1 MDIRKDDELGLNL
14 NFESENFLPSSQ
26 YDNINHDTTDYIKTY
41 TSNYKLYGLSFQND
55 KNATRLA
62 LSTIE
67 TTNLKEEN
75 RIEIVE
81 YNDSLDKLKR
91 VTSEKTDFP
100 CSKIQWSP
108 NQNNNSILASTS
120 DILRLYKYNESSNK
134 LSLACS
140 LTKKQ
145 SQNYSGPLTSMD
157 WNKENPTI
165 LGVCSVDTTVAIW
178 DLTKNEVKMLLIAH
192 DKEVYDMAF
201 GKDENVFLTTGAD
214 GSIRMFDTRALD
226 TCSILFESQ
235 DSSPI
240 TRIAW
245 NYNDP
250 NFVAALMLDKNFIYI
265 IDQRMTNSPYAFL
278 TYHSNVVNALSWAP
292 HSNAYITSVGDDK
305 NAFIWDIQMISNR
318 TEEPVMSYHSKFEI
332 DNVIWSESH
341 DEWIGITGSNNLQLL
356 KIK

>member
-1 MDIRKDDELGLNL
+1 MNVKKEEELGLNL
-14 NFESENFLPSSQ
+14 NYQEENFAASSNNDNCR
-26 YDNINHDTTDYIKTY
+26 YDNSEYIKTY
-41 TSNYKLYGLSFQND
+41 SSSHKLYGISFQND
-55 KNATRLA
+55 KNDIRIGV
-62 LSTIE
+62 SSIE
-67 TTNLKEEN
+67 TTDLKDQN
-75 RIEIVE
+75 QIEIIE
-81 YNDSLDKLKR
+81 YDYTLDKLKR
-91 VTSEKTDFP
+91 VASEKTDFP
-100 CSKIQWSP
+100 CSKIQWSS
-108 NQNNNSILASTS
+108 NTNNNSILAATS
-120 DILRLYKYNESSNK
+120 DILRLYKYNESNSK
-134 LSLACS
+134 LTLACS

-165 LGVCSVDTTVAIW
+165 LGVCSVDTTCAIW

-201 GKDENVFLTTGAD
+201 GRNENVFITTGAD

-235 DSSPI
+235 DNSPI

-250 NFVAALMLDKNFIYI
+250 NFVAALLLDKNFIYI

-278 TYHSNVVNALSWAP
+278 TYHSNVVNALNWAP
-292 HSNAYITSVGDDK
+292 HSNAYITSVSDDK
-305 NAFIWDIQMISNR
+305 NAFIWDIQMISNKA
-318 TEEPVMSYHSKFEI
+318 EEPVMSYNSNFEI
-332 DNVIWSESH
+332 DNVSWSETH

>member
-1 MDIRKDDELGLNL
+1 MDVKNEEESALNL
-14 NFESENFLPSSQ
+14 NLEDENCGYSSNNEISQ
-26 YDNINHDTTDYIKTY
+26 NDNSDYIKTY
-41 TSNYKLYGLSFQND
+41 TSNYKLYGLAFQND
-55 KNATRLA
+55 KNNLRVGV
-62 LSTIE
+62 STIE
-67 TTNLKEEN
+67 ANSGKNDN

-81 YNDSLDKLKR
+81 YDRSLDKLNL
-91 VTSEKTDFP
+91 VALEKTDFP
-100 CSKIQWSP
+100 CSKLLWSP
-108 NQNNNSILASTS
+108 NQTNNSILAATS
-120 DILRLYKYNESSNK
+120 DILRLYKYNESTNK

-145 SQNYSGPLTSMD
+145 SQNYSGPITSMA

-165 LGVCSVDTTVAIW
+165 LGVCSVDTTCTIW
-178 DLTKNEVKMLLIAH
+178 DLAKSEVKMLLIAH
-192 DKEVYDMAF
+192 DKEVYDIAF
-201 GKDENVFLTTGAD
+201 GKNENVFLTTGAD

-235 DSSPI
+235 DNSPI
-240 TRIAW
+240 TRISW
-245 NYNDP
+245 NFNDP
-250 NFVAALMLDKNFIYI
+250 NFVAALLLDRNYIYI

-278 TYHSNVVNALSWAP
+278 TYHTNVVNALSWAP

-318 TEEPVMSYHSKFEI
+318 TEEPVMNYNSEFEI
-332 DNVIWSESH
+332 DNVSWSECH

>member
-1 MDIRKDDELGLNL
+1 MELNKEEELGLNL
-14 NFESENFLPSSQ
+14 NFESENYLPSSHHEKSK
-26 YDNINHDTTDYIKTY
+26 YDNSEYIKTY

-55 KNATRLA
+55 KTTTRLA

-67 TTNLKEEN
+67 TTDLREEN
-75 RIEIVE
+75 RIEVVE
-81 YNDSLDKLKR
+81 YMESTDRLKKI
-91 VTSEKTDFP
+91 TSEKTDFP

-108 NQNNNSILASTS
+108 NNSNNSILATTS
-120 DILRLYKYNESSNK
+120 DILRLYKYNESSQK

-157 WNKENPTI
+157 WNKQNPTI

-192 DKEVYDMAF
+192 DKEVYDMSF

-214 GSIRMFDTRALD
+214 GSIRMFDTRSLD

-235 DSSPI
+235 DNSPI

-250 NFVAALMLDKNFIYI
+250 NFVAALLLDKNFIYI
-265 IDQRMTNSPYAFL
+265 IDQRMTNTPYAFL
-278 TYHSNVVNALSWAP
+278 TYHTNVVNALSWAP

-318 TEEPVMSYHSKFEI
+318 TEEPVMSYNSEFEI
-332 DNVIWSESH
+332 DNVSWSDSH
-341 DEWIGITGSNNLQLL
+341 DEWIGITGSNILQML

>member
-1 MDIRKDDELGLNL
+1 MDVKKHEELGLNL
-14 NFESENFLPSSQ
+14 NFEDGNFSPSSN
-26 YDNINHDTTDYIKTY
+26 YENSKYEKSEYVKTY

-55 KNATRLA
+55 INTTRIG

-67 TTNLKEEN
+67 TNDLREDN

-81 YNDSLDKLKR
+81 YDKTFDKLKL
-91 VTSEKTDFP
+91 VASEKIDFP

-108 NQNNNSILASTS
+108 NQNNNSILAATS

-157 WNKENPTI
+157 WNKQNPTI

-201 GKDENVFLTTGAD
+201 GRDENVFLTTGAD
-214 GSIRMFDTRALD
+214 GSIRMFDTRALES
-226 TCSILFESQ
+226 CSILFESQ
-235 DSSPI
+235 DNSPI
-240 TRIAW
+240 TRISW

-250 NFVAALMLDKNFIYI
+250 NFVAALLLDKNFIYI

-278 TYHSNVVNALSWAP
+278 TYHTNIVNALSWAP
-292 HSNAYITSVGDDK
+292 HSNAYVTSVGDDK

-318 TEEPVMSYHSKFEI
+318 TEEPVMSYNSDFEI
-332 DNVIWSESH
+332 DNVNWSESH
-341 DEWIGITGSNNLQLL
+341 DEWIGITGSNILQLL